1 MEAHPIDV
9 DESVVEQSQKQVPQ
23 VGDKRK
29 SSVSNHYEDVRDA
42 NTGKVIKAKCK
53 YCSKFLSVSTKNGT
67 SSLTKHLGTCT
78 KYPTN
83 MDKKQMK
90 ISTFRTSQSDAATIS
105 NWEFDQ
111 NSIRLALAK
120 MVIIDE
126 EPFSIVE
133 RDGFR
138 GFCSVAVP

>member
-1 MEAHPIDV
+1 MKLLLLSKAK
-9 DESVVEQSQKQVPQ
+9 KQVPQ

-29 SSVSNHYEDVRDA
+29 LSVWNHYEDIRDT
-42 NTGKVIKAKCK
+42 NTCKVAKAKCK
-53 YCSKFLSVSTKNGT
+53 YCSKLLTVSTKNGT

-111 NSIRLALAK
+111 NSI
-120 MVIIDE
+120 
-126 EPFSIVE
+126 
-133 RDGFR
+133 
-138 GFCSVAVP
+138 